1 MGFFMLWVML
11 GGSEGF
17 TGAVDYCY
25 LIKPSYTLQ
34 NVASIRAAAEY
45 LGMADVLES
54 TKKFLYTNVFTHWR
68 ASVGY
73 LHLYLPQGAPVDEY
87 IETRCL
93 KVLVAA
99 LARAFGETKY
109 LSAPIV
115 TTTPG
120 NPQSSPSPS
129 PCETLSE
136 ILVTV
141 ASLPDAY
148 AGESL
153 EALVEAD
160 VNLNVKC
167 RQGRN
172 VRRWLR
178 SVVEDKC
185 VSDRAR
191 CWVVLC
197 LARMAAR
204 GAPESRPW
212 LELASQYWCSLLEHV
227 EHLLSVVANNEDMLV
242 SLQSIFFET

>member
-1 MGFFMLWVML
+1 M
-11 GGSEGF
+11 
-17 TGAVDYCY
+17 DYCY
-25 LIKPSYTLQ
+25 LVKPSYTLQ
-34 NVASIRAAAEY
+34 NVALIRAAAEY

-54 TKKFLYTNVFTHWR
+54 TKKFLYANVFTHWR

-73 LHLYLPQGAPVDEY
+73 LHLYTPLGAPVDEY

-109 LSAPIV
+109 LSAPMPLAQKR
-115 TTTPG
+115 PG
-120 NPQSSPSPS
+120 QPPPSSPS

-172 VRRWLR
+172 VRTWLR
-178 SVVEDKC
+178 SVVEDDC
-185 VSDRAR
+185 PSDRAR
-191 CWVVLC
+191 CWIVLC

-204 GAPESRPW
+204 GAPDSHPR

-227 EHLLSVVANNEDMLV
+227 EHLVSAIASNVDMQVPLHRNW
-242 SLQSIFFET
+242 QA